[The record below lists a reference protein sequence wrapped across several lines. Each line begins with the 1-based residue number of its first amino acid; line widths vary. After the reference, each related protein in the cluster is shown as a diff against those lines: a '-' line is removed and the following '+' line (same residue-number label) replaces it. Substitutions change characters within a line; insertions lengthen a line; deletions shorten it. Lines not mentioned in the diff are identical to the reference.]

1 MKSFVALAA
10 LAALAACSSVGP
22 PPPTERPVVEAT
34 ACPDLNVTIYFDPR
48 ETAVPSSADPVI
60 ATVSET
66 IRRCDARFSPV
77 KRVEIAGDSRA
88 PTDATAAAAA
98 TARAQAVRA
107 KFIDLGIR
115 ANRVKIV
122 AHDAIDDDPGQP
134 LRRHADV
141 KIVFGV
147 KN

>member
-98 TARAQAVRA
+98 GAR
-107 KFIDLGIR
+107 
-115 ANRVKIV
+115 
-122 AHDAIDDDPGQP
+122 PG
-134 LRRHADV
+134 
-141 KIVFGV
+141 
-147 KN
+147 